1 MLHIYF
7 CPWLASFD
15 GNSISF
21 STLAG
26 VQRGAIAAGPTD
38 CLWEVLYQLMAHH
51 RAGMLGAGIGRV
63 DVVLPCGCSAPLPVR
78 RAVAGRT
85 RLARYY
91 ISNVYERS
99 VSHLSATLR

>member
-38 CLWEVLYQLMAHH
+38 RLWEVLYQLMAHH

-63 DVVLPCGCSAPLPVR
+63 DVVLPCGGLLSASP
-78 RAVAGRT
+78 AGRT
-85 RLARYY
+85 IANAFGLRRLR
-91 ISNVYERS
+91 
-99 VSHLSATLR
+99 LRGKRPRAAYVA